1 MIPELQVAY
10 NQLFRPAEP
19 LLNIFSSGLV
29 APNCIKSPKPA
40 KSKKLQWLGENRYNV
55 CFVTLSIV
63 FGTSSPL
70 TMCGL
75 GKYCYVFF
83 VLLSYC
89 LIVLL
94 CYVFFFSFLL
104 FSNFLVVVSVFFVDF
119 LRFPFQGAHAESLR
133 RDSCAASVWFVSEA
147 RKVRDEKRWRDG

>member
-19 LLNIFSSGLV
+19 SLNIFSSGLV

-83 VLLSYC
+83 VLLSSYFSYC
-89 LIVLL
+89 FRIFEFFRFSLLI
-94 CYVFFFSFLL
+94 
-104 FSNFLVVVSVFFVDF
+104 FFVF
-119 LRFPFQGAHAESLR
+119 RFKELMQNR
-133 RDSCAASVWFVSEA
+133 FVEIPALHQSGLYP
-147 RKVRDEKRWRDG
+147 RHEK